1 MILLENKM
9 VLFNKLVFK
18 EREKECQE
26 KIQNEILK
34 SQELLKEKEIEF
46 QKKSQDLIDR
56 RVSLAKEKKYEMIA
70 QANESQRILRLEKN
84 ENLLARFIDDLFKA
98 GEEFTKTDSYFD
110 LQKNLFEKVI
120 AGLKKGTYYL
130 EIMAYDS
137 AKDQLMAI
145 AKKNNM
151 QIILIDM
158 DKSQIGGFK
167 ISDIE
172 KTYKIDCSLKTKI
185 EDSKYEIGKM
195 FYFELEE
202 VENWI

>member
-1 MILLENKM
+1 
-9 VLFNKLVFK
+9 
-18 EREKECQE
+18 
-26 KIQNEILK
+26 
-34 SQELLKEKEIEF
+34 
-46 QKKSQDLIDR
+46 
-56 RVSLAKEKKYEMIA
+56 MIA

-84 ENLLARFIDDLFKA
+84 ENLLARFIEDLFKA

-110 LQKNLFEKVI
+110 LQKNLFEKAI
-120 AGLKKGTYYL
+120 AGLEKGTYYL

-202 VENWI
+202 VGN